1 MKQRYD
7 VTFIGHMCYDEIIP
21 FQGKAHIAP
30 GSAVLCGAMAA
41 VRTGRKVAA
50 VVRMAK
56 ADEHIVQSMRDA
68 GVDVFV
74 VPAAETTFSRVIHPS
89 ANVDEREMVLVRDA
103 GFFSMGDL
111 PGFESDYV
119 HLAGISNHEF
129 NLEFIRGLKKSGVSL
144 STDMQSYV
152 RQVDPQTRQICF
164 RDVEDKRE
172 IVALLDKVKLD
183 IVEAELLTGKTDLGA
198 AAAIVQGWGCPE
210 VIITQSEGVLALV
223 RGKEYYR
230 KFSNKSIIGRTGRG
244 DTTFAAYSCRR
255 IDHEPAEALRFA
267 AALVS
272 LKMEKPGPFSGT
284 LDDVLKR
291 MQECH
296 A

>member
-1 MKQRYD
+1 VKPRYD

-56 ADEHIVQSMRDA
+56 ADENILQSMRDA
-68 GVDVFV
+68 GVDVFI
-74 VPAAETTFSRVIHPS
+74 VPAAETTFSRVRHPS
-89 ANVDEREMVLVRDA
+89 ANVDEREMMLVRDA

-111 PGFESDYV
+111 PAFQSDYV
-119 HLAGISNHEF
+119 HLAGISNKEF
-129 NLEFIRGLKKSGVSL
+129 NLDFIHGLRETGVSL

-152 RQVDPQTRQICF
+152 RQVDPVTREICF
-164 RDVEDKRE
+164 RDVENKRE

-183 IVEAELLTGKTDLGA
+183 IVEAELLTGETDLGA

-210 VIITQSEGVLALV
+210 VVITQYEGVLARV
-223 RGKEYYR
+223 GDKQYYH
-230 KFSNKSIIGRTGRG
+230 KFSNKSVVGRTGRG
-244 DTTFAAYSCRR
+244 DTTFAAYLCRR
-255 IDHEPAEALRFA
+255 IDHEPEEAMRFA

-272 LKMEKPGPFSGT
+272 IKMEKPGPFAGT
-284 LDDVLKR
+284 LEDVLVR
-291 MQECH
+291 MRESR
-296 A
+296 